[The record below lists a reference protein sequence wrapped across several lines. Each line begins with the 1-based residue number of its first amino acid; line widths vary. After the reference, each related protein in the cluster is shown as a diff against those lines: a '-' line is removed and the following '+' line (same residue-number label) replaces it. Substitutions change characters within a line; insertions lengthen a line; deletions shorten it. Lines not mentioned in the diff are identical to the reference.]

1 MSRRT
6 EIRLPEELKRDA
18 QVLAKQQGISLS
30 RFILSAIIDKVREL
44 KPSLDDP
51 NFPGITYRQGASGL
65 PVPVLRRTRIRVQT
79 IVISSREWNESMAEI
94 AAQYG
99 LSEELIKEALR
110 FYRAHQAEVDL
121 LIQSDTRLEFN
132 KD

>member
-6 EIRLPEELKRDA
+6 EIRLPEELKREA
-18 QVLAKQQGISLS
+18 QVLAKQQGISLNQ
-30 RFILSAIIDKVREL
+30 FILSAVIDKVREL
-44 KPSLDDP
+44 KSGLDDP
-51 NFPGITYRQGASGL
+51 NFPGITYRQRASGM
-65 PVPVLRRTRIRVQT
+65 PVPVLRGTGIRIQT
-79 IVISSREWNESMAEI
+79 IVISSREWNESIAEI

>member
-1 MSRRT
+1 M
-6 EIRLPEELKRDA
+6 
-18 QVLAKQQGISLS
+18 
-30 RFILSAIIDKVREL
+30 
-44 KPSLDDP
+44 
-51 NFPGITYRQGASGL
+51 
-65 PVPVLRRTRIRVQT
+65 PVPVLRGTGIRVKT
-79 IVISSREWNESMAEI
+79 IVISSREWNESTTEI

-99 LSEELIKEALR
+99 LSEEQIVEALR

>member
-30 RFILSAIIDKVREL
+30 QFILSAVIDKVREL
-44 KPSLDDP
+44 KSCLDDP

-65 PVPVLRRTRIRVQT
+65 PVPVLRGTGIRVQT
-79 IVISSREWNESMAEI
+79 IGISSREWNESTAEI

-99 LSEELIKEALR
+99 LPERQIKEALR
-110 FYRAHQAEVDL
+110 FYQAHQAEVDL
-121 LIQSDTRLEFN
+121 LIQNDSTLESN
-132 KD
+132 R